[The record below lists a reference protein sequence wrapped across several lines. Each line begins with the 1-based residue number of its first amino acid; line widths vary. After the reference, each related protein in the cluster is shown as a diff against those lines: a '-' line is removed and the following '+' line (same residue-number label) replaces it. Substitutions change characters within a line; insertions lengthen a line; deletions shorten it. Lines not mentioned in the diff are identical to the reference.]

1 MEYLAFVAPIWGIP
15 VMPIQWDNHIANL
28 KNRSGSS
35 SEGDAGQIIERKGPN
50 RAKAAMKKLKSKVQR
65 GREKLRVTKTR
76 WGFVE
81 QEMELEQMP
90 FVPGPVGGVGG
101 FDGADERER
110 GGGGGVGRSTG
121 LEHAGGMRIRGDQG
135 QCGSGLS
142 SWVYRQAWKSKER
155 RYVLLQNGMAPTG

>member
-76 WGFVE
+76 WGLVE

-90 FVPGPVGGVGG
+90 FVPGRMGG
-101 FDGADERER
+101 FDGAGDEREDGR
-110 GGGGGVGRSTG
+110 GGVGRSTSV
-121 LEHAGGMRIRGDQG
+121 EHAGGMRTRGDQG

-155 RYVLLQNGMAPTG
+155 RYVLLQNGMASTD